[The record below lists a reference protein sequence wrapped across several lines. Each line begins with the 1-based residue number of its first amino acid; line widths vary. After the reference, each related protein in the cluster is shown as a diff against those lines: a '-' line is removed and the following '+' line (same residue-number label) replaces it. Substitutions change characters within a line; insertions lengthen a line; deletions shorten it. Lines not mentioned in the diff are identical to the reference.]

1 MKNDDKDIESSCL
14 MYFDGN
20 NFYGWAMSQKL
31 PVNNF
36 KWAKKLSK
44 FNEHF
49 IKNYDENSDK
59 RFFLEVNV
67 EYLKNSNLPFL
78 PERKKIKK
86 CNKIVCTI
94 QVFCT
99 KKLCCA

>member
-1 MKNDDKDIESSCL
+1 MKKYDKDIESSCL
-14 MYFDGN
+14 MYFDWN
-20 NFYGWAMSQKL
+20 NLDGWVMSQKL

-36 KWAKKLSK
+36 KWVKKLSK

-59 RFFLEVNV
+59 GFFLEVNV
-67 EYLKNSNLPFL
+67 EYPKNSNLRFL

-94 QVFCT
+94 QD